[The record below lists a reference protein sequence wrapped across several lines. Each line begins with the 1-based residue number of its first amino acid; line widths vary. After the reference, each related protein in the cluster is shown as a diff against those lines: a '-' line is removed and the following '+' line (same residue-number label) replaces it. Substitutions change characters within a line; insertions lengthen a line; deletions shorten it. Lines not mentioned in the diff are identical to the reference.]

1 MFCCA
6 RVIICLICCE
16 NKFMNTN
23 IFDAFNR
30 NNISIFALRIRIS
43 KLTHILMNRCS
54 SLLQS
59 LIILGNC
66 TDWIADFFLC
76 HYFLWVTKSCSSY
89 LFSVYILIR
98 LKCKTCKMQNLGKE
112 IWIFIFFNWKKYFK
126 LFYFIFPLKVWPEV
140 TDPEKFVY
148 EDVAIATY
156 LLVRSCF
163 A

>member
-1 MFCCA
+1 MHGYVCLSQRSSVFSFLSWKHLKMIMTILNTVWHTLVETKVKLQLKRLVNDLVKYYFRFWFFVFCCA

-66 TDWIADFFLC
+66 TDWIADFF
-76 HYFLWVTKSCSSY
+76 FMP
-89 LFSVYILIR
+89 LFSVSHKIL
-98 LKCKTCKMQNLGKE
+98 
-112 IWIFIFFNWKKYFK
+112 
-126 LFYFIFPLKVWPEV
+126 
-140 TDPEKFVY
+140 
-148 EDVAIATY
+148 
-156 LLVRSCF
+156 
-163 A
+163 